1 MVCRVG
7 LKYAVL
13 DDGDVAVGALSDD
26 IAAVEDTFASSEGLR
41 FLCSHDVDKK
51 VQSLDIAVQ
60 ETRIL
65 HISEL

>member
-1 MVCRVG
+1 M
-7 LKYAVL
+7 
-13 DDGDVAVGALSDD
+13 GALSDD
-26 IAAVEDTFASSEGLR
+26 IAAVEDTFAASEGLR